1 MPFGFQSNRRAENR
15 TKVAPG
21 QSLTFDSA
29 RTLKVGCGRRLGRA
43 SITFASMVCWVLRS
57 YLCWALCVLFV
68 AGFWV
73 VFFGVLADFWVAR
86 PGEFFSMFG
95 GREKPLFK
103 WTAAGKPLP

>member
-1 MPFGFQSNRRAENR
+1 MPFGFQSNRRAENG

-29 RTLKVGCGRRLGRA
+29 RTLKVGCGRPLGRA
-43 SITFASMVCWVLRS
+43 SITFASMVFWVLRS

-73 VFFGVLADFWVAR
+73 FFLAFWLTFGLPDQVIFF
-86 PGEFFSMFG
+86 PMVFSMSG
-95 GREKPLFK
+95 GREKPLF
-103 WTAAGKPLP
+103 